1 MSRKGT
7 SKYQQQSTDDD
18 KEPPI
23 PPQHHWESY
32 QSFITHHRQLL
43 TATSPDWFSLSPEE
57 QFHRQC
63 IACPLTN
70 EVRCQMPLITLPL
83 RVHLI
88 RSEELGCSTD
98 LNCESMKQ
106 IVREMNTYWLQA
118 GIQFQLSNVG
128 NESDG
133 ILENNLDN
141 LIPQNVRRETR
152 QFIINGLTRGPD
164 GRMQNR
170 EKRQRVYTNTLL
182 RPLNFHNDTQTYD
195 VYFFDMIGSGSQGV
209 CISRSLNAVIMGER
223 STKGYDVP
231 TKRPHTCIAKTMAH
245 ELGHALGLG
254 HPEGMRFRDGTDQC
268 EKRGERRNLM
278 CGGTDKQ
285 GGGGAYL
292 EPWQVCLTREEA
304 TKFLEGCRRSYNASQ
319 QK

>member
-70 EVRCQMPLITLPL
+70 E
-83 RVHLI
+83 
-88 RSEELGCSTD
+88 
-98 LNCESMKQ
+98 

-195 VYFFDMIGSGSQGV
+195 VYFFDLIGSGSQGV

-231 TKRPHTCIAKTMAH
+231 TKRPHSCIAKTMAH